1 MRPAPVRPSLKYIAG
16 ILLISAFACE
26 EKKQHTAVPTI
37 AFQAQ
42 SLRVA
47 EGGVRK
53 LRGQLLYMPVYSDIP
68 NTDGRNFALSAFLAI
83 HNTDLSQSIQVTR
96 VTLFNTEGQA
106 VKEYLSAEKQLGPM
120 ATAVFS
126 VPRTDQS
133 GTGANFLVE
142 WVSEKPVTEP
152 LIESIMKDLGGN
164 LGLSFLS
171 HGKVIREAQ

>member
-1 MRPAPVRPSLKYIAG
+1 MQSASRSPSSLLA
-16 ILLISAFACE
+16 ILLFSTVLACE
-26 EKKQHTAVPTI
+26 EKKQETPSAP
-37 AFQAQ
+37 APEFRAQ

-53 LRGQLLYMPVYSDIP
+53 VRGQLLYMPVYSDIP
-68 NTDGRNFALSAFLAI
+68 HTDGRNFALSAFLAV

-96 VTLFNTEGQA
+96 VTLFNTNGQP
-106 VKEYLSAEKQLGPM
+106 VKEYLTAEKRLGPM

-142 WVSEKPVTEP
+142 WISEKPVTEP
-152 LIESIMKDLGGN
+152 LVESVMKDLGGN